1 MQLLLPLA
9 LGLFFSAAGTLLPG
23 LINMTAAKISIREG
37 RQRAV
42 LFALGASTI
51 VLAQAYIAV
60 SFAKFINSRPD
71 IIYMLQEVGLA
82 IFSGLTIY
90 FLFIGGRKRHKPD
103 KELVKTRSRRGNYF
117 TGMLLSV
124 LNFFPI
130 PYYVFISISL
140 SAAKYF
146 KFEPL
151 YIFFFVIGAVAG
163 AFLVFYLY
171 IAFFRKFEA
180 RADFFMRNVNYLLGS
195 VTGIVAIINLIKILR
210 N

>member
-90 FLFIGGRKRHKPD
+90 FLFIGG
-103 KELVKTRSRRGNYF
+103 EEKT
-117 TGMLLSV
+117 
-124 LNFFPI
+124 
-130 PYYVFISISL
+130 
-140 SAAKYF
+140 
-146 KFEPL
+146 
-151 YIFFFVIGAVAG
+151 
-163 AFLVFYLY
+163 
-171 IAFFRKFEA
+171 
-180 RADFFMRNVNYLLGS
+180 
-195 VTGIVAIINLIKILR
+195 
-210 N
+210 